1 MSNPVYTIG
10 HSSHSIEKLIELL
23 ALHEISAVADVR
35 SQPFSRLHSQFNRD
49 QLEPALK
56 KSHIAY
62 VFLGRE
68 LGARTE
74 DRSCYVDGK
83 VQYDRLAK
91 TAPFQEG
98 LARVAAGAGRRRL
111 TLLCAEKDPLTCHR
125 AILVCRHLESNG
137 VQSQHILADGSI
149 ETHEQ
154 AVVRL
159 IGEVGLAENDLFRT
173 REQIIADAYDR
184 RGSEIAYT
192 ETQGAAPDPLG
203 VMPP

>member
-1 MSNPVYTIG
+1 MSNPVFTIG

-23 ALHEISAVADVR
+23 KLHEITAVADVR
-35 SQPFSRLHSQFNRD
+35 SQPFSRIYPHFNRD

-56 KSHIAY
+56 KAEIAY

-74 DRSCYVDGK
+74 DRSCYIDGK

-91 TAPFQEG
+91 TALFQGG
-98 LARVAAGAGRRRL
+98 LQRVAQGAGRRRL
-111 TLLCAEKDPLTCHR
+111 TMLCAEKDPLTCHR
-125 AILVCRHLESNG
+125 AILVCRHLESIG
-137 VQSQHILADGSI
+137 VPSQHILADGSI

-154 AVVRL
+154 AIVRL
-159 IGEVGLAENDLFRT
+159 ICEVGLPENDLFRT
-173 REQIIADAYDR
+173 RQQIIDDAYER

-192 ETQGAAPDPLG
+192 ETQTAAQDPLG
-203 VMPP
+203 IMPP

>member
-23 ALHEISAVADVR
+23 AMHGISAAGDVR
-35 SQPFSRLHSQFNRD
+35 SQPFSRLHPQFNRD

-56 KSHIAY
+56 KAGIAY

-74 DRSCYVDGK
+74 DRSCYVGGK

-91 TAPFQEG
+91 TPLFQEG
-98 LARVAAGAGRRRL
+98 LARVAQGAARRRL

-125 AILVCRHLESNG
+125 AILVCRHLTTLG
-137 VQSQHILADGSI
+137 VPSQHILADGSI

-154 AVVRL
+154 AIVRL
-159 IGEVGLAENDLFRT
+159 IAEVGLPESDLFRT

-184 RGSEIAYT
+184 RGSVIAYT
-192 ETQGAAPDPLG
+192 ETQAALQESAG
-203 VMPP
+203 GMPG